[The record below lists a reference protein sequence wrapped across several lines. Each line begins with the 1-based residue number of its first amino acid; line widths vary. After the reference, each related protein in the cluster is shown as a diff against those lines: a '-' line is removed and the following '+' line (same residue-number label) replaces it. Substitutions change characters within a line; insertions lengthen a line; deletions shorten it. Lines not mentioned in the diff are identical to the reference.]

1 MKLRS
6 ITLENVRRFIDPVRI
21 DGISDGVNV
30 LSAPNEFGKS
40 TVFDALR
47 ALFFVPHGSTKKDI
61 KHLRPHAGGSPKV
74 SVEVE
79 TAEGRFVISKKWF
92 GKSESKVT
100 QGNVLIA
107 QADEAEA
114 WISRLLGGGD
124 GGPSGL
130 LWVRQGLLGLSDGEK
145 NEQTA
150 ALEARRDLLSSVTG
164 EVEAMTGGRRMDAAL
179 ALCKKELS
187 AFASEKT
194 GKPKANGPW
203 SEALKEV
210 EALTGDREQLATQF
224 GLLQSALDERNRHRR
239 ELAELE
245 APDAVADR
253 KARLEAAK
261 VAFQAAET
269 HAGKV
274 QAAEQ
279 AVQTATLVA
288 DRARQELQTFRE
300 VVQTRSEA
308 QAADQEAR
316 DQLEKAA
323 LTLAEA
329 EKSLADATKAHDAAE
344 QERRQADAL
353 LRRVQARSARDR
365 RAELEERLEKAQST
379 RSKVEAAKAGSS
391 IGPDEKD
398 MERLRGLNSTL
409 ATARALMDSTATRV
423 TMQYASG
430 RDGSVVHAGKVL
442 PDGKALTIHVDTV
455 LSLNGL
461 GELTV
466 HPGAGPEGIG
476 DVSQAEADLA
486 EALKALGVTSLEEA
500 ARAHQARQDANALR
514 AQLEA
519 ELQAHAPKG
528 IEDLQKQLA
537 ALPQPAEEEAVE
549 DLTSFDEAEATLNT
563 KSGIVA
569 ELRAKVDVARDLRDE
584 ARTKHTTA
592 LVRQEEAARQLT
604 SAIEAMDRLPQGNE
618 AELASNAAE
627 ADEKRRQA
635 ETDLK
640 DAQSAAPDIAAAQAA
655 LTRAQSIEDA
665 ARTRIGE
672 LRPAIAALDERI
684 RGSAGEAVEERLQ
697 ETADKLEAAEARLAR
712 IAREVKV
719 LERLQ
724 AALEGARSEARD
736 RYFEP
741 VAGELRPLL
750 HLLWPDAEL
759 NWADETLLPQSL
771 VRNGQEETVDILSGG
786 TQEQI
791 ALLVRLAFARLL
803 AKDGRH
809 APVILDDALVFTDDD
824 RIERMFD
831 ALHRQASDLQII
843 VLSCRQRAFR
853 DLGGTALEITGQE
866 YMGRDHPTVAEAV
879 HGQ

>member
-74 SVEVE
+74 AVEVE
-79 TAEGRFVISKKWF
+79 TAEARFVISKTWF
-92 GKSESKVT
+92 GKSEAKVT
-100 QGNVLIA
+100 RGDVLIA

-145 NEQTA
+145 SEQTA

-164 EVEAMTGGRRMDAAL
+164 EVEAMTGGRRMDSALARCREALLVFATATGRPKAGGPWAAAL
-179 ALCKKELS
+179 HDVETLTEDRDSLVQQV
-187 AFASEKT
+187 
-194 GKPKANGPW
+194 KA
-203 SEALKEV
+203 
-210 EALTGDREQLATQF
+210 
-224 GLLQSALDERNRHRR
+224 LQSSLDERNRHRR

-245 APDAVADR
+245 APDAVTER
-253 KARLEAAK
+253 TERLEAAK
-261 VAFQAAET
+261 VGFQAAET
-269 HAGKV
+269 HASKV

-279 AVQTATLVA
+279 AVQTARLMA
-288 DRARQELQTFRE
+288 DRAKQDLQTFRD
-300 VVQTRSEA
+300 VVQTRSKAEA
-308 QAADQEAR
+308 TDQETR
-316 DQLEKAA
+316 NQLEKAA
-323 LTLAEA
+323 QILAEA
-329 EKSLADATKAHDAAE
+329 EQNLAAAAKAHDAAE
-344 QERRQADAL
+344 KKRSQADAL
-353 LRRVQARSARDR
+353 VRRVQAKSARDR

-379 RSKVEAAKAGSS
+379 RGKVEAAKAGSS
-391 IGPDEKD
+391 IGPDDKD
-398 MERLRGLNSTL
+398 MDRLRGLNSTL
-409 ATARALMDSTATRV
+409 VTARALRDSTATRV
-423 TMQYASG
+423 TMRYASG
-430 RDGSVVHAGKVL
+430 HDGSVAHAGEVL
-442 PDGKALTIHVDTV
+442 ADGKALTIHADTV
-455 LSLNGL
+455 LTLDGL

-486 EALKALGVTSLEEA
+486 EALKAHGVTSLEEA
-500 ARAHQARQDANALR
+500 ARAHEARQDAKALL

-537 ALPQPAEEEAVE
+537 ALPQPAEEEEVE
-549 DLTSFDEAEATLNT
+549 DLMSLEEAEVALDT
-563 KSGIVA
+563 KSSMVA
-569 ELRAKVDVARDLRDE
+569 ELRAKMEAARDLRDD

-592 LVRQEEAARQLT
+592 LVRQDEAARQLI
-604 SAIEAMDRLPQGNE
+604 SAIEAIDRLPQTDE
-618 AELASNAAE
+618 AELASKSVA
-627 ADEKRRQA
+627 ADEKRRQS
-635 ETDLK
+635 ETELK
-640 DAQSAAPDIAAAQAA
+640 DAQLAAPDIAAAEAA
-655 LTRAQSIEDA
+655 LTRAQSIADA

-697 ETADKLEAAEARLAR
+697 ETADKLEAAEVRLAR

-759 NWADETLLPQSL
+759 NWADDTLLPQSL

-803 AKDGRH
+803 SKDGRH

-831 ALHRQASDLQII
+831 ALHRQAGDLQII

-853 DLGGTALEITGQE
+853 DLGGKALQIQE
-866 YMGRDHPTVAEAV
+866 AISS
-879 HGQ
+879 